1 MRNPVRHR
9 SYLQDYSPARLARG
23 GLDEIRG
30 QRGLRELLEAFG
42 AEVFDCLEGGA
53 LDEVRGRR
61 GLQELI
67 DAFGAE
73 VFDCLDVQPALV

>member
-1 MRNPVRHR
+1 MRIPDRHC
-9 SYLQDYSPARLARG
+9 SYLQDSSLVRLAGG
-23 GLDEIRG
+23 GLDEVRG

-42 AEVFDCLEGGA
+42 AEVFDCLERGA

-61 GLQELI
+61 GLQELL